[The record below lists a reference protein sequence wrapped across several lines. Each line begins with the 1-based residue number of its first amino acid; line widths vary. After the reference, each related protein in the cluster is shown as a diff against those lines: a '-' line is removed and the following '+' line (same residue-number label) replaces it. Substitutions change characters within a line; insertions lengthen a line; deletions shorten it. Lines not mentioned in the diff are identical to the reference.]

1 MPLVLVQ
8 RSVGHDLAVEG
19 IDRQHIDSGAV
30 RPTGA
35 IDRDGTETLVVR
47 DDLLRIAASALLL
60 ETECRSNRDVTA
72 HHVAGLVAG
81 PTTALAVLNR
91 SPRRAWSAR
100 TAASSE

>member
-19 IDRQHIDSGAV
+19 IDRATHRIPGPGA
-30 RPTGA
+30 TELGA
-35 IDRDGTETLVVR
+35 IDRDGTETLVIR
-47 DDLLRIAASALLL
+47 DDVRRIAASALLL

-81 PTTALAVLNR
+81 PTSR
-91 SPRRAWSAR
+91 HSPY
-100 TAASSE
+100 